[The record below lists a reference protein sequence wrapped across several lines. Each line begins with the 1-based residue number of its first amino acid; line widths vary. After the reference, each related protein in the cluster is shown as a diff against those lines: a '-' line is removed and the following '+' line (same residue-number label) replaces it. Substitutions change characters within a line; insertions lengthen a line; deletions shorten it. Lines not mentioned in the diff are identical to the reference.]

1 MKTMKVGVIA
11 GNFDV
16 IHPGYIR
23 MFKECEK
30 HCDQLIILLHDD
42 PTIER
47 PEKLK
52 PVLSTYERRE
62 MLTYVV
68 KGCLI
73 LTYNT
78 ESELEFLLQ
87 SIEPDVR
94 FLGEDYVGKE
104 FTGKDLQIPIHYID
118 RNHIWSTTK
127 YKKLIA
133 DEVQRSSNI

>member
-1 MKTMKVGVIA
+1 MKIGVIA

-16 IHPGYIR
+16 IHPGYIY

-30 HCDQLIILLHDD
+30 NCDQLIILLHED

-47 PEKLK
+47 PTKLK

-62 MLTYVV
+62 MLTYLV
-68 KGCLI
+68 KGCI
-73 LTYNT
+73 VMTYNT
-78 ESELEFLLQ
+78 EAELTFLLQ

-94 FLGEDYVGKE
+94 FLGDDYQFAD
-104 FTGKDLQIPIHYID
+104 FTGAELRIPIHYID
-118 RNHIWSTTK
+118 RFHGWSTTK
-127 YKKLIA
+127 YKQLIS

>member
-1 MKTMKVGVIA
+1 MKIGVIA

-16 IHPGYIR
+16 IHPGYIY

-30 HCDQLIILLHDD
+30 NCDQLIILLHED

-47 PEKLK
+47 PTKLK

-62 MLTYVV
+62 MLTYLV
-68 KGCLI
+68 KGCI
-73 LTYNT
+73 VMTYNT
-78 ESELEFLLQ
+78 EAELTFLLQ

-94 FLGEDYVGKE
+94 FLGDDYRFAD
-104 FTGKDLQIPIHYID
+104 FTGAELRIPIHYID
-118 RNHIWSTTK
+118 RFHGWSTTK
-127 YKKLIA
+127 YKQLIS